1 MSKKVCTKCGY
12 YGEGQYP
19 GSLAVEIIL
28 WIVLAVLGILYSW
41 WRRILNTDDICP
53 KCLAKSMVSIQSNEG
68 KDAIAKFNIK
78 IKPAVDILANSK
90 KD

>member
-28 WIVLAVLGILYSW
+28 WLALAIAGILYSW
-41 WRRILNTDDICP
+41 WRRVLNENNICP
-53 KCLAKSMVSIQSNEG
+53 KCSCKSMVSVKSNEG
-68 KDAIAKFNIK
+68 KETIEKFNIE

-90 KD
+90 KN